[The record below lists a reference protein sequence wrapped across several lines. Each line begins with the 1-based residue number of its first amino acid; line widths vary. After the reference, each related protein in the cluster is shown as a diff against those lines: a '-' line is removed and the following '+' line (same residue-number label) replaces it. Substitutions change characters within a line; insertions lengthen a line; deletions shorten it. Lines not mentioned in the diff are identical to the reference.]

1 MAESGLDAA
10 ARSPAPAG
18 DSESLRTMNREKNMD
33 SLAVTVKNGTDQVLF
48 IDGDPNWDDQVL
60 TIDGTPQEQI
70 YGLAA
75 GSSAVVGI
83 TADYN
88 EMGVIF
94 ATTRNY
100 DYGGGGF
107 YQLTIGPS
115 DDGNLGVTDG
125 GPNGSP
131 TVQYT
136 LADQAPLSMTMTFTN
151 G

>member
-1 MAESGLDAA
+1 
-10 ARSPAPAG
+10 
-18 DSESLRTMNREKNMD
+18 MD
-33 SLAVTVKNGTDQVLF
+33 SLAVTVRNDTHHELF
-48 IDGDPNWDDQVL
+48 IDGDPNWDDQEL
-60 TIDGTPQEQI
+60 TVNGTPQEQI

-100 DYGGGGF
+100 DYDGGGF

-115 DDGNLGVTDG
+115 ADGNLGVTDG

-136 LADQAPLSMTMTFTN
+136 LADQAPLSMTMTFTA

>member
-1 MAESGLDAA
+1 MA
-10 ARSPAPAG
+10 
-18 DSESLRTMNREKNMD
+18 
-33 SLAVTVKNGTDQVLF
+33 SLAVTVRNDTHQALF
-48 IDGDPNWDDQVL
+48 IDRDPNWDDQVL

-70 YGLAA
+70 YSLTA
-75 GSSAVVGI
+75 GGSAVVGV

-94 ATTRNY
+94 STVQNY
-100 DYGGGGF
+100 DSGDNGF

-131 TVQYT
+131 TVKYALSGQT
-136 LADQAPLSMTMTFTN
+136 PMSMTMTFTN
-151 G
+151 GNG

>member
-1 MAESGLDAA
+1 
-10 ARSPAPAG
+10 
-18 DSESLRTMNREKNMD
+18 MNRL
-33 SLAVTVKNGTDQVLF
+33 SVTVRNDTNQELF

-60 TIDGTPQEQI
+60 TIDGTPRERI
-70 YGLAA
+70 YGLGT

-94 ATTRNY
+94 ATSRNY
-100 DYGGGGF
+100 DSDGSGF